1 MCARDNRRL
10 HLLGPSLAALALTLV
25 PAACGDG
32 EVSDLVDA
40 ANPGQG
46 DTSETT
52 EPPTTDTPTT
62 GDAPTTETPTTETPT
77 TESPTTEAPDSG
89 GGDEGGGTDTD
100 PVSDD
105 DGTDTDQLLLIGGI
119 VLVALLVLW
128 VLYSLLAGRRRRRQA
143 VDDRIE
149 HLTSGA
155 RWVHDQSSIELISGA
170 PSPERLQAAWMD
182 TRRRTNDLASDAS
195 ELAATA
201 HGDDSTRLR
210 RLAGALMGLQGAL
223 DTHVDLRL
231 QQTGDPNA
239 SMALR
244 ESADAVNGRRYEL
257 EAAIDAL
264 TTRT

>member
-1 MCARDNRRL
+1 MCARDYRRWP
-10 HLLGPSLAALALTLV
+10 LLGPALAALALTLV
-25 PAACGDG
+25 LAACGDG
-32 EVSDLVDA
+32 EVGDLVEA
-40 ANPGQG
+40 ASPGQG

-52 EPPTTDTPTT
+52 DPPPTDTPTT
-62 GDAPTTETPTTETPT
+62 DDAPTTETPTTETPT
-77 TESPTTEAPDSG
+77 TETPTTEAPDSG
-89 GGDEGGGTDTD
+89 GGEGDGTDTD

-105 DGTDTDQLLLIGGI
+105 DDGDTDQLLLIGGI

-128 VLYSLLAGRRRRRQA
+128 VLYSLLASRRRRRQA
-143 VDDRIE
+143 VDERIE

-155 RWVHDQSSIELISGA
+155 RWVHDQSSLELISGA

-182 TRRRTNDLASDAS
+182 TRRRTNDLASGAS
-195 ELAATA
+195 ETAATA

-231 QQTGDPNA
+231 QQSGDPNA

-244 ESADAVNGRRYEL
+244 ESADAVNDRRYEL

-264 TTRT
+264 TTRR